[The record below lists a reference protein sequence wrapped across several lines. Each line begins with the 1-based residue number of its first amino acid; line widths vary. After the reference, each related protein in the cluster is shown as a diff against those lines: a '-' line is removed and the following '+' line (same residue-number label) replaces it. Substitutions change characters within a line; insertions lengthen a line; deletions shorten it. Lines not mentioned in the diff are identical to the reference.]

1 LEVTVP
7 RIWIDVIGAVL
18 IIVSVINARMQFAR
32 LRSHHGSRASQI
44 ALSGPAGIGIRLA
57 LGTAAGGIWLLFGG
71 GWAVAGVML
80 AVIAWEIIVQ
90 VTGLWLRHRIHP
102 KSD

>member
-7 RIWIDVIGAVL
+7 RILIDVIGAVL
-18 IIVSVINARMQFAR
+18 ITVSVINARMQFTR
-32 LRSHHGSRASQI
+32 LRNHHGSRASQI
-44 ALSGPAGIGIRLA
+44 ALSAPAGIGVRVA
-57 LGTAAGGIWLLFGG
+57 LGSAVGGIWLLFGG

-80 AVIAWEIIVQ
+80 AIIAWEIIVQ
-90 VTGLWLRHRIHP
+90 VTGLWLRYRIHP